1 VVGIGERNAGPLA
14 TTARATVMVI
24 AAQRSIRRVIYERR
38 VADGG
43 KQWIIDGLEGFLTK
57 RRHGERGIAE

>member
-1 VVGIGERNAGPLA
+1 MQAGGA
-14 TTARATVMVI
+14 GGRDRRADRGTSGHDSQSQVTVI

-43 KQWIIDGLEGFLTK
+43 KQWIIDGLQDFLTK
-57 RRHGERGIAE
+57 